1 MTQQQAKEFK
11 DYVERQRYLK
21 RCKWAMEM
29 RALSEENL
37 MKIPINAEIDN
48 PLPGWARDVL
58 DSKNMLSR
66 RARVF
71 LLRYHDFKI
80 RQTRLRKAKGLL

>member
-1 MTQQQAKEFK
+1 MTPEQAKEFK

-29 RALSEENL
+29 KALSEENL
-37 MKIPINAEIDN
+37 MQIPINSDLDN
-48 PLPGWARDVL
+48 PLPSWAKTVL
-58 DSKNMLSR
+58 DSKNLLSR
-66 RARVF
+66 RARIF

-80 RQTRLRKAKGLL
+80 RQTRLRKAKGLI